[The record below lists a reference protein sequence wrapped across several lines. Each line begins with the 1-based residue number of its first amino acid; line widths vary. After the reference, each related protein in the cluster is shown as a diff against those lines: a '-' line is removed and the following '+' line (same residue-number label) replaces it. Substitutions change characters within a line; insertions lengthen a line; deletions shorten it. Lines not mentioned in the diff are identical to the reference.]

1 MLSNTPPSPLAPDD
15 PTTPACLLRHRS
27 ACWHP
32 LLPQPHLVSTA
43 TDTTAAPT
51 VCASPPG
58 FSALQTRVYP
68 NSAGLSGTCRP
79 HSFIRCPQ
87 LHLSFV
93 HGVRRLR
100 ISISSSV
107 CAPCASAPSLLEACV
122 HRSDVRPQ
130 GTICSRSFS
139 SAPSP
144 LEARAQRHD
153 TRPHGASFCV
163 CNPEVTVT
171 SLHPPRLCRLA
182 VFSIKPTLLRAA
194 PAASACVCLGTFAPS
209 KSLPQLPLGCSCA
222 PSHFFKRVSTDTT
235 LALQAPAAPSTSAF
249 VLLHILKRASTD
261 TTLALLEPAALTA
274 SACVCL
280 RTLPLQTCLRQQDAR
295 PQAPAAPA
303 ASAHAC
309 FRIFAYPSARPP
321 TQHDARLP
329 GIRCSLSL
337 SSCGLLH
344 PCLFKRVSTAR
355 RSPTRHQPLLQ
366 LQLACASAPFTSSSA
381 CPPTRRWPSR
391 HAPAAPA
398 ASSCVCFRTFIHHL
412 LPRLQLARASA
423 SSSTCPPTRH
433 SPTRHPHAASADSTC
448 LCLRTFAYS
457 SACPPT
463 RRSPSWHPLLPQ
475 IVCAAAPSLLHTC
488 VHQHD
493 THPHGTSC
501 CRSFSLRVL
510 RHLCSLKVAPAASA
524 CV

>member
-1 MLSNTPPSPLAPDD
+1 MIRPLQRVSSDIARPAGTRCSRSPISCRPPPTRQPRRRCALPPPDFPHFKHVCTPTVLASLAP
-15 PTTPACLLRHRS
+15 
-27 ACWHP
+27 
-32 LLPQPHLVSTA
+32 
-43 TDTTAAPT
+43 AAPT
-51 VCASPPG
+51 ASSAVLNYTLASSTACAASASPSLQACAHPVLPHLHFLKRVSTDPTFALRAPFAPAAFLPHLHLLKHVPNDTTLALMAPASACEPRSYG
-58 FSALQTRVYP
+58 YFSSPSPSMSPRGLFHKTHPSPSCSLSFSLRVLRHLRSLKVPPAASAWVQLRTLPLLQTRV
-68 NSAGLSGTCRP
+68 
-79 HSFIRCPQ
+79 H
-87 LHLSFV
+87 
-93 HGVRRLR
+93 
-100 ISISSSV
+100 
-107 CAPCASAPSLLEACV
+107 
-122 HRSDVRPQ
+122 
-130 GTICSRSFS
+130 
-139 SAPSP
+139 
-144 LEARAQRHD
+144 RHD
-153 TRPHGASFCV
+153 TRPPGTRSSRNLSV
-163 CNPEVTVT
+163 C
-171 SLHPPRLCRLA
+171 A
-182 VFSIKPTLLRAA
+182 
-194 PAASACVCLGTFAPS
+194 
-209 KSLPQLPLGCSCA
+209 LPHLEA
-222 PSHFFKRVSTDTT
+222 RV
-235 LALQAPAAPSTSAF
+235 
-249 VLLHILKRASTD
+249 HRYH
-261 TTLALLEPAALTA
+261 
-274 SACVCL
+274 
-280 RTLPLQTCLRQQDAR
+280 AR
-295 PQAPAAPA
+295 P
-303 ASAHAC
+303 SRTSCSHS
-309 FRIFAYPSARPP
+309 FHLRVPP
-321 TQHDARLP
+321 
-329 GIRCSLSL
+329 
-337 SSCGLLH
+337 H
-344 PCLFKRVSTAR
+344 PCLFKRVSANKPPAPRHQLLPQPQLTRASAPLRIQARVHRHNTTPAFQAPAAPSASARVVVYTPSCSNACPPSR
-355 RSPTRHQPLLQ
+355 RSPTWHQPLLQ

>member
-107 CAPCASAPSLLEACV
+107 CAPCASAPSLLEACF

-153 TRPHGASFCV
+153 TA
-163 CNPEVTVT
+163 
-171 SLHPPRLCRLA
+171 LM
-182 VFSIKPTLLRAA
+182 A
-194 PAASACVCLGTFAPS
+194 PASACVTPKL
-209 KSLPQLPLGCSCA
+209 
-222 PSHFFKRVSTDTT
+222 R
-235 LALQAPAAPSTSAF
+235 
-249 VLLHILKRASTD
+249 LLHF
-261 TTLALLEPAALTA
+261 
-274 SACVCL
+274 
-280 RTLPLQTCLRQQDAR
+280 TLPVYV
-295 PQAPAAPA
+295 
-303 ASAHAC
+303 AS
-309 FRIFAYPSARPP
+309 
-321 TQHDARLP
+321 
-329 GIRCSLSL
+329 
-337 SSCGLLH
+337 
-344 PCLFKRVSTAR
+344 
-355 RSPTRHQPLLQ
+355 
-366 LQLACASAPFTSSSA
+366 
-381 CPPTRRWPSR
+381 
-391 HAPAAPA
+391 
-398 ASSCVCFRTFIHHL
+398 
-412 LPRLQLARASA
+412 
-423 SSSTCPPTRH
+423 
-433 SPTRHPHAASADSTC
+433 
-448 LCLRTFAYS
+448 
-457 SACPPT
+457 
-463 RRSPSWHPLLPQ
+463 
-475 IVCAAAPSLLHTC
+475 
-488 VHQHD
+488 
-493 THPHGTSC
+493 
-501 CRSFSLRVL
+501 RSF
-510 RHLCSLKVAPAASA
+510 P
-524 CV
+524 